1 MKQTINNG
9 EQGLSVRDKLN
20 GMFTELYT
28 SVSTPIILSSISVN
42 TTQVIPANTNIESLM
57 ISVISG
63 TPTVNIGTASG
74 NGDVLITSLLDGIND
89 FEIDSYL
96 ATEQTLYINVSGGV
110 ISIRINVTTSYL

>member
-1 MKQTINNG
+1 MKQTITNG
-9 EQGLSVRDKLN
+9 DSGLNILN
-20 GMFTELYT
+20 QLNSMFTELYA
-28 SVSTPIILSSISVN
+28 SASTPIILSNVSEN
-42 TTQVIPANTNIESLM
+42 TIQVIPANTNIESLI

-74 NGDVLITSLLDGIND
+74 NGDVLITSLLDGVND

-110 ISIRINVTTSYL
+110 ISIRINITTSYL